1 MAYRL
6 GVDVGGTFTDF
17 LLYDEKSG
25 KLHLTKV
32 PSTPADQSVGVL
44 SGIHKIAE
52 HAGIDP
58 NDISVILHG
67 TTVATNAV
75 LEGKGARVG
84 LITTKGFEQIL
95 HVARGQTPGPLAG
108 WIIMIKPDPLAP
120 LELTRGL
127 SARTSAR
134 GEELAPLDEAEVRRV
149 VRELHEG
156 GIEALTVS
164 LLNAFANPVHE
175 QRVEAIAVDMYPDLP
190 VTIST
195 GILPE
200 FREYERTLT
209 TVMNSYVRPKMR
221 VYLSGMKQKLEEARL
236 KGKMNIVRSDG
247 GVMSLEA
254 AAERPVNTLLSGPS
268 GGAVASSYIGEL
280 AGFRNVLS
288 FDMGGTSTDVAISF
302 GGSPNVQ
309 RETRVGYYPV
319 KAPSVDVRTVGAGG
333 GSIAH
338 VPLTGALRVG
348 PQSAGAEPGPACYG
362 IGGTAPTVTD
372 ANVVLGYLPPR
383 LLGGEMPLRSELAVA
398 AVRKIADGMG
408 LPLLQAAEGIYDI
421 VNENMFGALRLVSV
435 QRGYDPSDFALVALG
450 GAGPL
455 HANALS
461 ILLGSWPSII
471 PPTPGVLSALGFL
484 HSDIR
489 NEFSRTIIR
498 TMREVAP
505 GTMKRHLK
513 SLGQQAAKWLAS
525 ERIAA
530 RNQRINYQIDLRY
543 HRQGYEFPID
553 IDLAWLDRAD
563 GFDRVVQ
570 RFKAV
575 HEQNYGFNIEHDIEV
590 VNLRAVAVGIVPKVE
605 VSRHRLP
612 SKPGTP
618 TPVEKHKIYYRGR
631 TLPTPIYDRYA
642 LKPGDRISGA
652 AVITQNDSTT
662 LILPGHHGD
671 VDAYENILIR
681 PDTGRQRRG
690 GFGLGGAR
698 VRPGARGPAARRG
711 VGHGS
716 RPGPGDRR

>member
-1 MAYRL
+1 MSYRL

-17 LLYDEKSG
+17 LLYNERSG

-44 SGIHKIAE
+44 SGIRKIAE
-52 HAGIDP
+52 QAGIDP
-58 NDISVILHG
+58 NEIGLILHG

-84 LITTKGFEQIL
+84 LITSRGFEQIL

-108 WIIMIKPDPLAP
+108 WIIMQKPDPLAP

-127 SARTSAR
+127 SARVSAR
-134 GEELAPLDEAEVRRV
+134 GEERAPLDEAEVRRV
-149 VRELHEG
+149 TQELHDG
-156 GIEALTVS
+156 GIQALTIS
-164 LLNAFANPVHE
+164 LINAFANPAHE
-175 QRVEAIAVDMYPDLP
+175 RRARDIALEMFPSLP

-195 GILPE
+195 DILPE

-221 VYLSGMKQKLEEARL
+221 LYLDGMKQKLQDAHLR
-236 KGKMNIVRSDG
+236 GKMSIVRSDG
-247 GVMSLEA
+247 GVMSLDA

-280 AGFRNVLS
+280 AGFRDVLS

-302 GGSPNVQ
+302 GGTPNVQ

-362 IGGTAPTVTD
+362 AGGQEPTVTD
-372 ANVVLGYLPPR
+372 ASVVLGYLPPQ
-383 LLGGEMPLRSELAVA
+383 LLGGEMPLQPALAAA
-398 AVRKIADGMG
+398 AVQKIASAMG
-408 LPLLQAAEGIYDI
+408 LSLLQAAEGIYDI

-435 QRGYDPSDFALVALG
+435 QRGYDPADFALVALG

-489 NEFSRTIIR
+489 NEFSRTVIR
-498 TMREVAP
+498 TLGEFDRA
-505 GTMKRHLK
+505 TAKRQFAE
-513 SLGQQAAKWLAS
+513 LGKQAERWLAA
-525 ERIAA
+525 ENIAPKN
-530 RNQRINYQIDLRY
+530 RKIQYQIDLRY

-553 IDLAWLDRAD
+553 MQLEWLDRTD
-563 GFDRVVQ
+563 GFDRVVT

-575 HEQNYGFNIEHDIEV
+575 HEQNYGFNIDHHIEV
-590 VNLRAVAVGIVPKVE
+590 VNLRAVAIGVVPKVE
-605 VSRHRLP
+605 VTRQRVTGRRAGP
-612 SKPGTP
+612 D
-618 TPVEKHKIYYRGR
+618 PVQRHKIHYRGK
-631 TLPTPIYDRYA
+631 TVPAPIYDRYTLRA
-642 LKPGDRISGA
+642 GDRIKGP

-671 VDAYENILIR
+671 VDPYENILIW
-681 PDTGRQRRG
+681 PDGVRHRNGR
-690 GFGLGGAR
+690 
-698 VRPGARGPAARRG
+698 
-711 VGHGS
+711 
-716 RPGPGDRR
+716 

>member
-1 MAYRL
+1 MSYRL

-17 LLYDEKSG
+17 LLYNERTG
-25 KLHLTKV
+25 RLHLTKV
-32 PSTPADQSVGVL
+32 PSTPADQSVAVL
-44 SGIHKIAE
+44 AGIHKIADQ
-52 HAGIDP
+52 AGIDP
-58 NDISVILHG
+58 NAINLILHG

-108 WIIMIKPDPLAP
+108 WIIMIKPEPLAP
-120 LELTRGL
+120 LDLTRGL
-127 SARTSAR
+127 SARMDAR
-134 GEELAPLDEAEVRRV
+134 GQEMAPLDEDEARWAI
-149 VRELHEG
+149 RELHDA

-164 LLNAFANPVHE
+164 LLNAYANPAHE
-175 QRVEAIAVDMYPDLP
+175 QRVKALALEMYPDLP

-195 GILPE
+195 DILPE

-221 VYLSGMKQKLEEARL
+221 TYLTGMQQKLVAARL
-236 KGKMNIVRSDG
+236 RGKMNIVRSDG

-268 GGAVASSYIGEL
+268 GGAVAASYIGEL

-302 GGSPNVQ
+302 GGSPNIQ

-362 IGGTAPTVTD
+362 LGGTDPTVTD

-383 LLGGEMPLRSELAVA
+383 LLGGEMLLKTDLAAA
-398 AVRKIADGMG
+398 AVGRIADAMG
-408 LPLLQAAEGIYDI
+408 LPLLAAAEGIYDI

-435 QRGYDPSDFALVALG
+435 QRGYDPADFALVALG

-461 ILLGSWPSII
+461 MLLGSWPSII

-489 NEFSRTIIR
+489 NEFSRTVIQTLAQVDRAAIR
-498 TMREVAP
+498 RQLRE
-505 GTMKRHLK
+505 
-513 SLGQQAAKWLAS
+513 LGREAQRWLAS
-525 ERIAA
+525 ERIPAA
-530 RNQRINYQIDLRY
+530 QRRIQYQVDLRY

-553 IDLAWLDRAD
+553 VDPAWLDRGD
-563 GFDRVVQ
+563 GFGEIVE

-575 HEQNYGFNIEHDIEV
+575 HAQNYGFNIDHEIEL
-590 VNLRAVAVGIVPKVE
+590 VNVRAVAIGVVPKVE
-605 VSRHRLP
+605 VARHRVP
-612 SKPGTP
+612 ARVGRPRP
-618 TPVEKHKIYYRGR
+618 IEPHRIYYRGR
-631 TLPTPIYDRYA
+631 TVAAPIYDRYR
-642 LKPGDRISGA
+642 LEPGQRIDGP
-652 AVITQNDSTT
+652 AVVTQNDSTT
-662 LILPGHHGD
+662 LILPGHHGE
-671 VDAYENILIR
+671 VDAYENILIW
-681 PDTGRQRRG
+681 PDGHRKRAGRAPAGRRTATASRRRTQR
-690 GFGLGGAR
+690 
-698 VRPGARGPAARRG
+698 
-711 VGHGS
+711 
-716 RPGPGDRR
+716 